1 MKLQRIDNT
10 SATTL
15 ELADGTVVLFS
26 YATPVAA
33 CLGNGSGFI
42 RTSQHYSVTTSKHIN
57 RWCPKSARKV
67 DQSELDKL
75 VSAI

>member
-1 MKLQRIDNT
+1 MNLKRIDKT
-10 SATTL
+10 SATELTL
-15 ELADGTVVLFS
+15 SDGTVVLFS

-33 CLGNGSGFI
+33 CMGDGSGFI
-42 RTSQHYSVTTSKHIN
+42 RTSQHYSKTTSKHLN

-67 DQSELDKL
+67 DQTELDKL